1 MKKALITFVK
11 APVPGKVK
19 TRLQTDVAP
28 ADVAEIYKAFIT
40 EITSQCARIEGVDR
54 LLGCAPSKDHVF
66 LKEVSKKFRM
76 KSFDQRGADLGDKI
90 INAFRD
96 YFKKG
101 YSKIVLIGSDS
112 PTIPMSYMKKA
123 FNALDRHDMVLG
135 PCCDGGLYLIGA
147 RNKIVPDIFH
157 DIQWDSSK
165 VLSKTLDNIEQ
176 SDIKLFLLPF
186 WYDVDTIAELRFLEK
201 HLRYLDRKPFL
212 PAF

>member
-1 MKKALITFVK
+1 MKKALIIFVK

-19 TRLQTDVAP
+19 TRLQTDVDP

-54 LLGCAPSKDHVF
+54 LLGCAPSKDHAF
-66 LKEVSKKFRM
+66 LKEVSKKYKM
-76 KSFDQRGADLGDKI
+76 KSFDQRGAGLGDKI
-90 INAFRD
+90 INAFHD

-112 PTIPMSYMKKA
+112 PTIPLSYIKKA
-123 FNALDRHDMVLG
+123 FTALDKHDMVFG

-157 DIQWDSSK
+157 DIPWDSSK
-165 VLSKTLDNIEQ
+165 VLNKTLDNVEPL
-176 SDIKLFLLPF
+176 DIKVFLSPIL
-186 WYDVDTIAELRFLEK
+186 VRCG
-201 HLRYLDRKPFL
+201 HN
-212 PAF
+212 